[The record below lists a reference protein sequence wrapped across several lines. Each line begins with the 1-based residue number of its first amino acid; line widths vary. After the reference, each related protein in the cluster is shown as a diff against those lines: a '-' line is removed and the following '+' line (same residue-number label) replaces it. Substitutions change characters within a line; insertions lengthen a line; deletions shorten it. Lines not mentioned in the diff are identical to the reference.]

1 MSDIVSDYQWNFLLP
16 DILLVKTERNDMLL
30 YLYFYF
36 IILWLVIWL
45 LTLIFY
51 FKKLNSQQIRVRTPI
66 FTVLS
71 SLSGH
76 IMLCLTYLEIS
87 KYTDRYPCV
96 IELWSNFLL
105 YPSYITP
112 FILRYFKYYMLIK
125 EFVKWREGRI
135 NNPRESPLVS
145 DFFWITVFLIFLSI
159 SLLNAVF
166 ISPLLFSD
174 WVTCYGCQ
182 YNYVAFWTSMIIYI
196 IAFISIAILYKIGR
210 EVDDTYKMKNEMILS
225 FVLFFLF
232 NVPYSVL
239 SYIFPYSQLSYSFL
253 RIAYIVYSHMISVVW
268 PLFLSFKRPPIF
280 NTPES
285 ILETIEEI
293 TLDPDGYKLIEQVA
307 DKHHS
312 SEIPPFLLKILE
324 YRNLKDID
332 IMKREARIIFDSFMR
347 PGSAQWNNLPQAIV
361 NDVESRL
368 NNPTSDLF
376 NQPYRELL
384 KLLKTNFLDEI
395 KSLPEYT
402 KLLTQKKKQIDQHR
416 RTIDFMHGNV

>member
-1 MSDIVSDYQWNFLLP
+1 
-16 DILLVKTERNDMLL
+16 
-30 YLYFYF
+30 
-36 IILWLVIWL
+36 
-45 LTLIFY
+45 
-51 FKKLNSQQIRVRTPI
+51 
-66 FTVLS
+66 
-71 SLSGH
+71 
-76 IMLCLTYLEIS
+76 
-87 KYTDRYPCV
+87 
-96 IELWSNFLL
+96 
-105 YPSYITP
+105 
-112 FILRYFKYYMLIK
+112 
-125 EFVKWREGRI
+125 
-135 NNPRESPLVS
+135 
-145 DFFWITVFLIFLSI
+145 
-159 SLLNAVF
+159 
-166 ISPLLFSD
+166 
-174 WVTCYGCQ
+174 
-182 YNYVAFWTSMIIYI
+182 
-196 IAFISIAILYKIGR
+196 
-210 EVDDTYKMKNEMILS
+210 
-225 FVLFFLF
+225 
-232 NVPYSVL
+232 
-239 SYIFPYSQLSYSFL
+239 
-253 RIAYIVYSHMISVVW
+253 MISVVW